1 MPALSSPAAY
11 ALPLT
16 ETALG
21 AFLAAGTLPPTA
33 LERAGLFAAALCQ
46 QRPHHPAALTRLIDA
61 ACALFLAQPEA
72 AAGQFDALRTALPA
86 LPDAWL
92 HALAAQG
99 VVLGPEAVVA
109 RYAAAS
115 PEAYLADAFQA
126 DSQVTLEAHT
136 LRFPTERALI
146 DDDGAFDDV
155 AAAPRYVERTQAYT
169 PEQARALRAIIAN
182 DDEHIDLDAYAGA
195 GKTHLILQLLDSAA
209 RRYTYIAPRAGQVQ
223 AFRQRLSAAL
233 PVQVISQIAFANHV
247 AGDAFRRGLLRT
259 TWRPAFQISK
269 LSLRDIAAR
278 LDLQPIGAHAP
289 ARVLR
294 IALEGIAAWCRS
306 SSLQLAPRHFARA
319 VPWAM
324 IDSSALMAAAEHVW
338 RSMFDPQLQRHGLLS
353 VNVDHIGKWLA
364 QHQVS
369 VPATWGTLLI
379 DEGHDLSPAWKALLS
394 SYEGAVISLGD
405 PNQRLVGHA
414 PRFATGMTLEIDQ
427 SVRQGRLVE
436 TLINDTLA
444 LDIGSRFDAPFSG
457 AADLPTLPGTYRE
470 WSEVPND
477 GARIYGSP
485 WRLLEEAQ
493 RLAAAGAAFA
503 IHPDSL
509 ATLGREVTR
518 GAEAYRELTAHGGSS
533 QRWEDLLAE
542 CAEQGLAQIPRM
554 FMRGYN
560 RDRFVELSERL
571 LPFHGAALP
580 LMLVEHAKN
589 AEFATVAMSRC
600 CFRTGFARQFAH
612 NPVRAAY
619 TAMTRGTRR
628 LWLPEDALDEL
639 KASMQRYQDRQIDLR
654 RSKAAAPGR
663 QAWMRS

>member
-16 ETALG
+16 GTALD
-21 AFLAAGTLPPTA
+21 AFLDTGTIPPTA

-46 QRPHHPAALTRLIDA
+46 QRPHHPAALTRLIDD
-61 ACALFLAQPEA
+61 ACALFVAHPES
-72 AAGQFDALRTALPA
+72 AAGQFHSFRTALPA
-86 LPDAWL
+86 AAEPWL

-99 VVLGPEAVVA
+99 VVLGPDAVVA
-109 RYAAAS
+109 RYTVAS
-115 PEAYLADAFQA
+115 PEAYPADAFQD
-126 DSQVTLEAHT
+126 DSRVTLAPHT
-136 LRFPTERALI
+136 LRFPTDAALA
-146 DDDGAFDDV
+146 GESEAFDSSLH
-155 AAAPRYVERTQAYT
+155 APRYVERTHAYT
-169 PEQARALRAIIAN
+169 AEQARALRAIIAN

-195 GKTHLILQLLDSAA
+195 GKSHLILQLLDSAA

-233 PVQVISQIAFANHV
+233 PVHVISQIAFANHV

-259 TWRPAFQISK
+259 AWRPVFQISK

-278 LDLQPIGAHAP
+278 IDLQPIGSYAP
-289 ARVLR
+289 ASVLR

-306 SSLQLAPRHFARA
+306 ATLQLAPRHFARA
-319 VPWAM
+319 VPWAT
-324 IDSSALMAAAEHVW
+324 IDSTALMVAAEHVW
-338 RSMFDPQLQRHGLLS
+338 RSMFDPHLQRHTLLS

-364 QHQVS
+364 LHQVT

-436 TLINDTLA
+436 QLINDTLA
-444 LDIGSRFDAPFSG
+444 LDVGSRFDAPFSG
-457 AADLPTLPGTYRE
+457 ASDQPTLSSTYRE
-470 WSEVPND
+470 WSDVPAT

-493 RLAAAGAAFA
+493 RLAAAGAPIA

-518 GAEAYRELTAHGGSS
+518 GAEAHRELTAHGGSS
-533 QRWEDLLAE
+533 QRWEDLIAE
-542 CAEQGLAQIPRM
+542 CDEQDMAQIPRM

-560 RDRFVELSERL
+560 RDNFADLSQRL
-571 LPFHGAALP
+571 LPFHEAALQ

-589 AEFATVAMSRC
+589 AEFASVAMSRC
-600 CFRTGFARQFAH
+600 CFRTGFTRQLAH

-619 TAMTRGTRR
+619 TAMTRGTRQ
-628 LWLPEDALDEL
+628 LWLPDGALDEL
-639 KASMQRYQDRQIDLR
+639 KASMERHQDRQVERR
-654 RSKAAAPGR
+654 RSKVAAPGWQGR
-663 QAWMRS
+663 PG

>member
-1 MPALSSPAAY
+1 MPAVSSPAAY
-11 ALPLT
+11 ALPLS
-16 ETALG
+16 ETALR
-21 AFLAAGTLPPTA
+21 AFLDTGAIPVTA
-33 LERAGLFAAALCQ
+33 LESAGLFAAALCQ
-46 QRPHHPAALTRLIDA
+46 QRPHHPAALTRLLDD
-61 ACALFLAQPEA
+61 ACALFVAQPEA
-72 AAGQFDALRTALPA
+72 AAGQFQTLRSALPPA
-86 LPDAWL
+86 ADAWL
-92 HALAAQG
+92 HGLAAQG
-99 VVLGPEAVVA
+99 VVLGPDAVVA
-109 RYAAAS
+109 RYAQAS
-115 PEAYLADAFQA
+115 PDAYPVDAFQT
-126 DSQVTLEAHT
+126 DSQVTLEPHT
-136 LRFPTERALI
+136 LRFATEAAYAEEGHVADDSLRAP
-146 DDDGAFDDV
+146 AF
-155 AAAPRYVERTQAYT
+155 VERTHSYT
-169 PEQARALRAIIAN
+169 QEQARALRAIIAN

-195 GKTHLILQLLDSAA
+195 GKTHLILQLLDSGA

-259 TWRPAFQISK
+259 AWRPVFQISK
-269 LSLRDIAAR
+269 HALRDIAAR
-278 LDLQPIGAHAP
+278 IELQSIGSFAP
-289 ARVLR
+289 ASVLR
-294 IALEGIAAWCRS
+294 IALEGIATWCRS
-306 SSLQLAPRHFARA
+306 TTLQLAPRHFARA
-319 VPWAM
+319 VPWTM
-324 IDSSALMAAAEHVW
+324 IDSAALMAAAEHVW
-338 RSMFDPQLQRHGLLS
+338 RSMFDPQLQRHALLS

-364 QHQVS
+364 LHQVS
-369 VPATWGTLLI
+369 VPASWGTLLI

-436 TLINDTLA
+436 QLVNDTLA
-444 LDIGSRFDAPFSG
+444 LDPGNLYEAPFVGS
-457 AADLPTLPGTYRE
+457 ADQPTLSSTYTA
-470 WSEVPND
+470 WSDVPVS

-493 RLAAAGAAFA
+493 RLAAAGAAFS

-542 CAEQGLAQIPRM
+542 CEEQDLAQIPRM

-560 RDRFVELSERL
+560 RERFVELMERL
-571 LPFHGAALP
+571 LPFHDAALQ

-589 AEFATVAMSRC
+589 AEFASVAMSRC
-600 CFRTGFARQFAH
+600 CFRTGFTRQYAH

-619 TAMTRGTRR
+619 TAMTRGTRQ
-628 LWLPEDALDEL
+628 LWLPGDALEEL
-639 KASMQRYQDRQIDLR
+639 QLSMQRYQERRTEQR
-654 RSKAAAPGR
+654 RSKAAPPGR
-663 QAWMRS
+663 PYRGG